1 MYLLISGVL
10 FDLDGTLLD
19 SIMPMQEAFVKVVEG
34 LGATITEEERHNVG
48 ENLSRILITRSSPF
62 AGISF
67 LWRLGKYVGLPPH
80 KRVHMMVLTY
90 LRLKYIA
97 NNSNL
102 FDGVPEVLDVL
113 KKKGLKMA
121 IVTTRSRKELLRI
134 MKILSIELYFSAA
147 VSRDDV
153 KTGKPS
159 PDPLLLALKQLG
171 LRPDETAMVGDMPTD
186 IEAGKRAGT
195 KTVGLLNGIF
205 KKELTASQPDVS
217 VNSIVE
223 LPAVLNNL

>member
-1 MYLLISGVL
+1 LISGVL

-67 LWRLGKYVGLPPH
+67 LWRLGGYVRLPPH

-90 LRLKYIA
+90 FRLKYIA

-102 FDGVPEVLDVL
+102 FDSVHEVLDVL

-134 MKILSIELYFSAA
+134 SKTLSIESYFSAA

-171 LRPDETAMVGDMPTD
+171 LRPDEVAMVGDMPTD

-205 KKELTASQPDVS
+205 EKELAASQPDIS
-217 VNSIVE
+217 VNSIAEV
-223 LPAVLNNL
+223 PAVLNNI

>member
-1 MYLLISGVL
+1 VYLLISGVL

-67 LWRLGKYVGLPPH
+67 LWRLGRYVGLPPH
-80 KRVHMMVLTY
+80 KRVMMVLTY
-90 LRLKYIA
+90 FRLKYIA

-134 MKILSIELYFSAA
+134 MKMLSIKSYFSAA

-159 PDPLLLALKQLG
+159 PDPVLFALKQLG

-195 KTVGLLNGIF
+195 KTVGLLNSIF
-205 KKELTASQPDVS
+205 KKELTASQPDIS
-217 VNSIVE
+217 VNSIGEV
-223 LPAVLNNL
+223 PAVLNNL